1 MHKITFEAVI
11 DLTTPAGA
19 AMLQELVLM
28 KKPDHSLSIIDESAE
43 AKPITVAEKKATT
56 KKETTKAQDPV
67 KKEPQQAVEEPQQAV
82 EEPQQAVEEPQQA
95 VEEPQ
100 QAEEILDFS
109 HSKPTIDDENRIR
122 ELQRA
127 KLTANPANK
136 PVCREKLNSYGADS
150 LTQLFE
156 KSPEK
161 VAEYENFL
169 KAL

>member
-28 KKPDHSLSIIDESAE
+28 KKPEYSLSIIDENAE

-56 KKETTKAQDPV
+56 KKETTKVQEPV
-67 KKEPQQAVEEPQQAV
+67 K

>member
-1 MHKITFEAVI
+1 MHKITFEAVV

-28 KKPDHSLSIIDESAE
+28 KRPDYFLAIVDENAE
-43 AKPITVAEKKATT
+43 AKPIAVAEKKAAIRR
-56 KKETTKAQDPV
+56 ETTKAQESV
-67 KKEPQQAVEEPQQAV
+67 KEVPQQAVEEPQQTI
-82 EEPQQAVEEPQQA
+82 EQPQQAVEQVTQS
-95 VEEPQ
+95 
-100 QAEEILDFS
+100 EEILDFS

-156 KSPEK
+156 KCADK

-169 KAL
+169 KTL

>member
-28 KKPDHSLSIIDESAE
+28 KRPEHSLSIVDDNAE
-43 AKPITVAEKKATT
+43 AKPIVVAEKKATT
-56 KKETTKAQDPV
+56 KKETTKVQDPV
-67 KKEPQQAVEEPQQAV
+67 KEEPQQAV

-109 HSKPTIDDENRIR
+109 HSKPTIDDENRVR

-161 VAEYENFL
+161 VTEYENFL
-169 KAL
+169 KEL